1 MPEENQIQNL
11 ANKLLE
17 MSRAAGAQVKTGG
30 SALATNLPLAS
41 YRSDK
46 EHGDKTGDG
55 DPAQSQKARVAD
67 AAFALLKLPAGASL
81 AQKLVRVLT
90 GAKPRS
96 NAKSS
101 AQLAA
106 LGLFAHVAPTFL
118 RVSVRASAPLFNHD
132 AEKVLLHAIPL
143 PNRTQALEASV
154 WLHVITD
161 MYGANA
167 PPAVTAWAL
176 LGFFVAPLS
185 ARALILFHNLTPQ
198 TADAETTKLATQASA
213 WIFVIFVMTAAAILS
228 FVLPSRST
236 PVHSALFQIL
246 ATLLLR
252 MLAFFPESLSEEEVK
267 APTFA
272 FLQKRIVDTYLLPA
286 LGSTV
291 AAAFAAQAV
300 GSALPGRGGRAA
312 RAALFVS
319 LDSAFGEALN
329 THYEGGAPGV
339 RARLI
344 AAERTLSTT
353 LQETLAS
360 ASEVAKK
367 ATVRLAAGVQFA

>member
-1 MPEENQIQNL
+1 MPEENKIQNI

-17 MSRAAGAQVKTGG
+17 TARAARAQVKAGG
-30 SALATNLPLAS
+30 SALVNSLPLAS
-41 YRSDK
+41 YRSDE
-46 EHGDKTGDG
+46 EHRDKTADG
-55 DPAQSQKARVAD
+55 DAAQSQKARVAD
-67 AAFALLKLPAGASL
+67 AAFALLKLPAGAIL
-81 AQKLVRVLT
+81 AQKLVRILT
-90 GAKPRS
+90 GAAPRA

-106 LGLFAHVAPTFL
+106 LGMFAHIAPKFF
-118 RVSVRASAPLFNHD
+118 RVSVRASAPLFNQG
-132 AEKVLLHAIPL
+132 AEQVLLNVIPP
-143 PNRTQALEASV
+143 PNNTQALEASV

-161 MYGANA
+161 MYGTSA
-167 PPAVTAWAL
+167 PPTVTAWAL

-213 WIFVIFVMTAAAILS
+213 WIFLIFIMTAAAILS
-228 FVLPSRST
+228 FVLPSQSR
-236 PVHSALFQIL
+236 PVHSAVFQVL

-286 LGSTV
+286 MGSTV
-291 AAAFAAQAV
+291 AAAFAAQAI
-300 GSALPGRGGRAA
+300 GSALPGRGGHAA

-329 THYEGGAPGV
+329 THYEGDAPDV

-360 ASEVAKK
+360 AAGSAKE
-367 ATVRLAAGVQFA
+367 AAVRLAADVPLA